1 MEQIQ
6 KTHYVCL
13 ECKGVSD
20 TPGVCMT
27 EDCPRNG
34 KPLAECSCTDGE
46 HLSATPVDE
55 MEDELEAAKVS

>member
-1 MEQIQ
+1 
-6 KTHYVCL
+6 
-13 ECKGVSD
+13 
-20 TPGVCMT
+20 MT